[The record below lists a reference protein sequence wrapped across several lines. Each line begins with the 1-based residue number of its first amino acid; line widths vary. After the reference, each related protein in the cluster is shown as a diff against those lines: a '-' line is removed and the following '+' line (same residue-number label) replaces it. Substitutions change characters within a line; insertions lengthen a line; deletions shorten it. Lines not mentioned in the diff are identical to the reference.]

1 MFDQQTKPVSL
12 RIDAELA
19 SHLPH
24 TCGIYIF
31 RSDNA
36 LPLYIGKSLDIR
48 NRVLSHLRDDDK
60 EKMVTQATTLD
71 YIETAGDLG
80 AQLLE
85 ARLIKQY
92 SPLYNIRLRRV
103 RQLYALRLVEKDGG
117 LRPDIV
123 TGKDVVV
130 GQSEDLYGLFRSA
143 RAART
148 TVQNLAGEHH
158 LCLGVLGLEKIG
170 TRGCFGVQIKTCRGA
185 CIGEEDRT
193 QHDQRLCEALQDMKV
208 HIWPYQGPIA
218 VVEAQGEWTQR
229 HLIDQWRYLG
239 SWCSRADRFFPNPDQ
254 GFDLDIYKILV
265 KPILMNQVKTM
276 QV

>member
-265 KPILMNQVKTM
+265 KPILINQVKTM